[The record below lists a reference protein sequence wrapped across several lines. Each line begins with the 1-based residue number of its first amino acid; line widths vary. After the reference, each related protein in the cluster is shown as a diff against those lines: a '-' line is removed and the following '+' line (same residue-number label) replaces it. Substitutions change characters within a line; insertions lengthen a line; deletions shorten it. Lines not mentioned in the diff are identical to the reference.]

1 MSEYHE
7 YSESPNEMISAPN
20 GIDYAFRAT
29 GEGAVPLV
37 LLQHFR
43 GNLDNWDPALIDALA
58 STRRVVAVDNA
69 GIGGSSGTT
78 PATVA
83 QMAHDTSPP
92 GRSARVAGSLRRM
105 AFLPLCGGCRSPE
118 DRGVTA
124 VMPAPT
130 QPKRRTRGLH
140 RAWLVAAAALV
151 ATVGAAGFRATPG
164 VMIDP
169 LQRAFGWSTASISAA
184 VSVNL
189 LLYGLTAPFA
199 AALMERFG
207 LRRVVGIALLLVSA
221 GSGLTVFMTASWQLV
236 LCWGVLVGLGTGS
249 MALAFVATVTSRW
262 FVHRRGLVTGILTAG
277 GATGQLIFLP
287 ILAQVIAAHGWR
299 AASLIVAGGA
309 LLVAPIAAWLLRD
322 YPGDIG
328 LEPYGGTVEQAAHR
342 VDRSI
347 DEPGPARRALGALGT
362 ASRTSA
368 FWFLV
373 GGFAICGAS
382 TNGLVGTHFIPA
394 AHDHGLPQ
402 TTAASLLAL
411 VGIFDIAGTIFSGW
425 LTDRIDS
432 RVLLG
437 VYYALRGLSLI
448 ALPSL
453 FAGTIHSSIVV
464 FIIFYGLDWVATV
477 PPTIALCRQHFGT
490 SGSIVFG
497 WVFAAH
503 QVGAAI
509 AATGAGLIRD
519 HYGAYTSAF
528 YAAGFLCLFA
538 AVFSLLVRAP
548 GASRPRYRLAVPGVE
563 PAGPTL

>member
-1 MSEYHE
+1 MTILTEE
-7 YSESPNEMISAPN
+7 PTAE
-20 GIDYAFRAT
+20 
-29 GEGAVPLV
+29 
-37 LLQHFR
+37 
-43 GNLDNWDPALIDALA
+43 
-58 STRRVVAVDNA
+58 RR
-69 GIGGSSGTT
+69 
-78 PATVA
+78 
-83 QMAHDTSPP
+83 
-92 GRSARVAGSLRRM
+92 RS
-105 AFLPLCGGCRSPE
+105 F
-118 DRGVTA
+118 
-124 VMPAPT
+124 
-130 QPKRRTRGLH
+130 KIH
-140 RAWLVAAAALV
+140 RAWFVAGATLI

-169 LQRAFGWSTASISAA
+169 LQQAFGWSTASISAA

-207 LRRVVGIALLLVSA
+207 LRRVVGCALLLVAA

-262 FVHRRGLVTGILTAG
+262 FVRHRGLVTGILTAG

-287 ILAQVIAAHGWR
+287 VLAQVIAAHGWK
-299 AASLIVAGGA
+299 AASLTVAGGA

-328 LEPYGGTVEQAAHR
+328 VQPFGGTHAEAAHR
-342 VDRSI
+342 PESVAA
-347 DEPGPARRALGALGT
+347 DEPGPARRALGALRM

-411 VGIFDIAGTIFSGW
+411 VGVFDIVGTIFSGY

-448 ALPSL
+448 LLPDL
-453 FAGTIHSSIVV
+453 FAGTARPSLLV
-464 FIIFYGLDWVATV
+464 FIVFYGLDWVATV
-477 PPTIALCRQHFGT
+477 PPTIALCRQHYGT

-509 AATGAGLIRD
+509 AATGAAVIRD
-519 HYGAYTSAF
+519 QLGAYTAAWYS
-528 YAAGFLCLFA
+528 AGFLCLFA

-548 GASRPRYRLAVPGVE
+548 GASRPRWRVAGRVGVISAVRSGY
-563 PAGPTL
+563 GSNL